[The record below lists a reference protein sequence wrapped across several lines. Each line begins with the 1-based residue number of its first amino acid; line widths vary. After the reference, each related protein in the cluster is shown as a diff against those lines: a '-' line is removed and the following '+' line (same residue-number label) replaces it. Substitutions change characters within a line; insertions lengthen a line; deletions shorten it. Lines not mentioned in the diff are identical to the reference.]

1 MNKKKQVKVLKYF
14 LGRIYRSDKH
24 KSHLD
29 ARITGIKAKRRVE
42 GCPEAED
49 PASIRYWMSDIE
61 DRILEQKREIDLAIA
76 QVMDILDYLPIH
88 SIERQICELRHI
100 DFKPWREISAEIP
113 MSRSQVYRRYRMALN
128 ALLANKRVQ
137 AVMKEYEGE
146 YDEYIYGRQKKQSG
160 DAALENHSR
169 KIPKKKTPEKTGGG

>member
-1 MNKKKQVKVLKYF
+1 MDKGKQVEVLKYF
-14 LGRIYRSDKH
+14 LGRIYRADRH
-24 KSHLD
+24 KSQLD
-29 ARITGIKAKRRVE
+29 ARIRGIKAKRHID
-42 GCPEAED
+42 GCPESED
-49 PASIRYWMSDIE
+49 PASICYWISDIE
-61 DRILEQKREIDLAIA
+61 NRILEQKREIDSAIA

-113 MSRSQVYRRYRMALN
+113 MSRSQVYRRYRIAIN

-146 YDEYIYGRQKKQSG
+146 YDEYIYGLQKKQSG

-169 KIPKKKTPEKTGGG
+169 KIPKKKNPEKTGGG

>member
-100 DFKPWREISAEIP
+100 DFKLWGVKGEADGGTGNFP
-113 MSRSQVYRRYRMALN
+113 
-128 ALLANKRVQ
+128 KRADFCGQ
-137 AVMKEYEGE
+137 GFAICRKMW
-146 YDEYIYGRQKKQSG
+146 KK
-160 DAALENHSR
+160 
-169 KIPKKKTPEKTGGG
+169 GGFCGMI